1 MAQTTVGTSFK
12 DAKIETSTNGTTW
25 TDISGFATSVDLD
38 GGDRQTSE
46 AYTFDGDTAIITKG
60 KREPIEVTVSIV
72 YSEGVS
78 DPQASVVSAYEAG
91 TDLYVRWTPKGATT
105 GNKNYTGKG
114 TVTTNPYPKGEADG
128 GDTLLTEFTLIT
140 PAITVGTAA

>member
-1 MAQTTVGTSFK
+1 MAQTTVATSFK
-12 DAKIETSTNGTTW
+12 DCKIETSTNGTTW
-25 TDISGFATSVDLD
+25 TNISGFSSSVDLD

-60 KREPIEVTVSIV
+60 KREPIEVTVAII

-91 TDLYVRWTPKGATT
+91 TDLYVRWSPLGGTT
-105 GNKNYTGKG
+105 GQKQYTAKG
-114 TVTTNPYPKGEADG
+114 TVTSNPYPKGEADG
-128 GDTLLTEFTLIT
+128 GDPLMTEFTLVTPFIT
-140 PAITVGTAA
+140 QSTAA